1 MENHMTTDLGYSH
14 KYDNSSNWYYPFT
27 VPEIREST
35 PQFVPEQ
42 TAYLFCQTK
51 RAHLQVREGDRAA
64 ESLSLYDGSNKEI
77 GFISSI
83 ARDDLKQILAEM
95 ASKDDSRIFI
105 EVVAI
110 YRSKVYAD
118 FGLLPMTY
126 PSTIDDAPCVSER
139 YTVLWINW
147 EDGIAYRHGIGYIGR
162 DIWEA
167 LPLEDVD
174 LVLG

>member
-1 MENHMTTDLGYSH
+1 MEDHIVTDLGYSH
-14 KYDNSSNWYYPFT
+14 KYDHTSNWYYPFT

-51 RAHLQVREGDRAA
+51 RAHLQVREGDQAA
-64 ESLSLYDGSNKEI
+64 GSLSLHNESNEEI

-83 ARDDLKQILAEM
+83 ARDDLKRILAEM
-95 ASKDDSRIFI
+95 TSNDGSKIFI

-110 YRSKVYAD
+110 YRSKVCINLGLLTRTD
-118 FGLLPMTY
+118 FGTF
-126 PSTIDDAPCVSER
+126 DDAPCVSER
-139 YTVLWINW
+139 YTVLWIKW
-147 EDGIAYRHGIGYIGR
+147 KDGIAYRHGIGYIGR